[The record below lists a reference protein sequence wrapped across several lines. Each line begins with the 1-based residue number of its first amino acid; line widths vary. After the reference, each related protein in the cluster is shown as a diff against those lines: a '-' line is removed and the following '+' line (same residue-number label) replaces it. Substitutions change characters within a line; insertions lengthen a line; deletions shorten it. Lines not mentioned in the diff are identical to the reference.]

1 MATVLMGIGGFLPPL
16 SVTNDDLSR
25 TLDTTDEW
33 IRTRTGIQERRFVS
47 QGLSTGSM
55 AVAAGERALRSAD
68 VSGADAV
75 VVATTSPERLCPA
88 VAPEVASRLGL
99 GPLAAFDLTSACSGF
114 LYGLAT
120 ASGLIAAGT
129 ADTVLFI
136 GSEAFTTLVD
146 PLDRSTAPIFG
157 DGAGAVVLR
166 RGAPDEPGALG
177 PFDLGSDG
185 ALADLLAIPAGGS
198 RQRSADG
205 GLGHGTVPTGD
216 WYLRMEG
223 RPLYTQAV
231 ERMTQSARAALKR
244 TDWSAADVDWFVG
257 HQANIRIVR
266 AVAEELEL
274 PGERVAVNIDRV
286 GNTLAASV
294 PLLLNDYA
302 ARGELKAGQRV
313 LLCAFGAGLSWGS
326 TTLVWPE
333 IQAEPVD

>member
-1 MATVLMGIGGFLPPL
+1 MTAVLTGIGGFLPPRA
-16 SVTNDDLSR
+16 VTNDDLSR
-25 TLDTTDEW
+25 TLDTTDDW
-33 IRTRTGIQERRFVS
+33 IRTRTGIQERRVVS
-47 QGLSTGSM
+47 DGLSTGSM
-55 AVAAGERALRSAD
+55 AVAAGARAMRSAG
-68 VSGADAV
+68 VTRVDAV

-88 VAPEVASRLGL
+88 VAPEVAFRLGL
-99 GPLAAFDLTSACSGF
+99 GTVAAFDLTSACSGF

-120 ASGLIAAGT
+120 VSGLIGSGT

-136 GSEAFTTLVD
+136 GSEAFTTLVNQE
-146 PLDRSTAPIFG
+146 DRTTAPIFG

-166 RGAPDEPGALG
+166 RGEPDEPGALG

-205 GLGHGTVPTGD
+205 GLGLGTVPTAD
-216 WYLRMEG
+216 WYLRMDG
-223 RPLYTQAV
+223 RPLYAQAV
-231 ERMTQSARAALKR
+231 ERMTQSAQTVLKR
-244 TDWSAADVDWFVG
+244 ADWSVADVDWFVG

-302 ARGELKAGQRV
+302 ARGDLEAGQRV
-313 LLCAFGAGLSWGS
+313 LLSAFGAGLSWGS
-326 TTLVWPE
+326 TTLHWPD
-333 IQAEPVD
+333 IQTQPVN